1 MNRHRLTQILLLG
14 LFSMMG
20 LSSFASC
27 QSCKNGHTM
36 EKDSLEH
43 VDTSDITPA
52 FPSPTI
58 PMTIQ
63 NVDERAAYFVAHF
76 WDECDFN
83 DPELTKRPARIE
95 QSVANFLGIASRLPL
110 EQVKKPMLQPLES
123 SRGELFS
130 LFIDLYEKYL
140 FEPNSPFFNEEY
152 YYPIVEWITHSPKA
166 SLAQLERA
174 KHRLH
179 LMARNRVGTPAEQ
192 FSFIQPTGEVGRLS
206 DMRGKPNFCSFFCL
220 VVRVVKVVLRS
231 SSRILFSKI
240 GYRQVALISYL

>member
-1 MNRHRLTQILLLG
+1 MNRRRLTQILLLG

-36 EKDSLEH
+36 EKDSLER

-95 QSVANFLGIASRLPL
+95 QSMANFLGIAIRLPL

-166 SLAQLERA
+166 SLAPLERA
-174 KHRLH
+174 KHRLAIGLVRLPSNSH
-179 LMARNRVGTPAEQ
+179 LSSLQARWGGLVICEE
-192 FSFIQPTGEVGRLS
+192 SLHCCSSIRL
-206 DMRGKPNFCSFFCL
+206 
-220 VVRVVKVVLRS
+220 VVKVVNALLRNF
-231 SSRILFSKI
+231 SRMLFSKI
-240 GYRQVALISYL
+240 EYRQVALISYL

>member
-1 MNRHRLTQILLLG
+1 
-14 LFSMMG
+14 MMG

-95 QSVANFLGIASRLPL
+95 QSMANFLGIASL
-110 EQVKKPMLQPLES
+110 
-123 SRGELFS
+123 
-130 LFIDLYEKYL
+130 
-140 FEPNSPFFNEEY
+140 
-152 YYPIVEWITHSPKA
+152 
-166 SLAQLERA
+166 
-174 KHRLH
+174 
-179 LMARNRVGTPAEQ
+179 
-192 FSFIQPTGEVGRLS
+192 
-206 DMRGKPNFCSFFCL
+206 
-220 VVRVVKVVLRS
+220 
-231 SSRILFSKI
+231 
-240 GYRQVALISYL
+240 

>member
-1 MNRHRLTQILLLG
+1 MNRRRLTQILLLG

-20 LSSFASC
+20 LSSFAGC

-95 QSVANFLGIASRLPL
+95 QSMANFLGIASRLPL
-110 EQVKKPMLQPLES
+110 EQVKEPMLQPLES

-152 YYPIVEWITHSPKA
+152 YYPIVEL
-166 SLAQLERA
+166 SLI
-174 KHRLH
+174 H
-179 LMARNRVGTPAEQ
+179 
-192 FSFIQPTGEVGRLS
+192 I
-206 DMRGKPNFCSFFCL
+206 
-220 VVRVVKVVLRS
+220 
-231 SSRILFSKI
+231 
-240 GYRQVALISYL
+240 

>member
-1 MNRHRLTQILLLG
+1 MNRRRLTQILLLG

-63 NVDERAAYFVAHF
+63 NVDERATYFVAHF

-95 QSVANFLGIASRLPL
+95 QSMANFLGIASRLPL

-179 LMARNRVGTPAEQ
+179 LLVLLPSNSLLSSLQARWGASVICGESPHCC
-192 FSFIQPTGEVGRLS
+192 SFIR
-206 DMRGKPNFCSFFCL
+206 L
-220 VVRVVKVVLRS
+220 VVRVVSVFLRS
-231 SSRILFSKI
+231 FSRILFSKI